1 MTLVALRRHHFHGL
15 SGFLRGEEE
24 GGETEGI
31 EFASFIL
38 VHSAWR
44 ELSFVIRHE
53 RREVTVDSLGFAKKA
68 TALLYRVCF
77 MMYVEI
83 VFEKN

>member
-1 MTLVALRRHHFHGL
+1 MTLVALTSRHFHRL

-24 GGETEGI
+24 GGETPWSP

-38 VHSAWR
+38 VHTDWR

-53 RREVTVDSLGFAKKA
+53 RREVTVESFKFVYELRKLVHCHIA
-68 TALLYRVCF
+68 
-77 MMYVEI
+77 
-83 VFEKN
+83 